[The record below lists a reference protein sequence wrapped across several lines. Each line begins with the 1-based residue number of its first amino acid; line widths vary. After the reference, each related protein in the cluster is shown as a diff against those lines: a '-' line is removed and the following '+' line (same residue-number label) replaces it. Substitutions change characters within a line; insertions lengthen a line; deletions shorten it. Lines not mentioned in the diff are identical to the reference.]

1 MHIYIFFIYYC
12 QYVTDY
18 WTDTSNEAYL
28 LVGLF
33 RQLKK
38 KHLKFYINT
47 TGLYESSI
55 IGRRAKL
62 FLRFLSVEQ
71 EIWYMLLLIYNSI
84 HIKTE
89 FMFNTN

>member
-1 MHIYIFFIYYC
+1 MFIFFYLLS
-12 QYVTDY
+12 QYVTDQ
-18 WTDTSNEAYL
+18 WTSDEAYL

-38 KHLKFYINT
+38 NNLKFYINT
-47 TGLYESSI
+47 TGLYKSSV

-71 EIWYMLLLIYNSI
+71 EIWYMLL
-84 HIKTE
+84 
-89 FMFNTN
+89 

>member
-12 QYVTDY
+12 QYVTDQ

-38 KHLKFYINT
+38 KTPQI
-47 TGLYESSI
+47 LYKYNRI
-55 IGRRAKL
+55 IWK
-62 FLRFLSVEQ
+62 
-71 EIWYMLLLIYNSI
+71 
-84 HIKTE
+84 
-89 FMFNTN
+89 